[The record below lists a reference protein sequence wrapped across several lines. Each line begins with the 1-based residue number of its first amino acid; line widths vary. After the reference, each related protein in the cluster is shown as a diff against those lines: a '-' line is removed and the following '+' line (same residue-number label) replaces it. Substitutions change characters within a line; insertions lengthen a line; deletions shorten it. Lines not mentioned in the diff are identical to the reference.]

1 MLEQIILVLCKSD
14 SSQSFLSVCVC
25 LAYKNINN
33 KQSLYILKNILINL
47 ELALSFIK
55 FRNIF
60 YQGAPSLF
68 NTAY

>member
-25 LAYKNINN
+25 LVYKNINN